1 MNGSKEAFA
10 LALAERF
17 PEFRMAYQEHLE
29 DYFMDLI
36 GGGQHD

>member
-29 DYFMDLI
+29 DYGEILGHVFF
-36 GGGQHD
+36 

>member
-17 PEFRMAYQEHLE
+17 PEFRKAYEEHLAE
-29 DYFMDLI
+29 DRKSVV
-36 GGGQHD
+36 